1 MDKHRISVKKY
12 KGKQSAPKKFN
23 CGDFRKLK
31 LTVDER
37 GGGVGGGGKKITV
50 PYFFIKINFV
60 VTQPKSSDT
69 TTARVMNNDRY
80 LNGMR

>member
-1 MDKHRISVKKY
+1 M
-12 KGKQSAPKKFN
+12 FN

-37 GGGVGGGGKKITV
+37 GGGGGGKKITV